1 MRGYNKAILMGNVSR
16 DPELRYTI
24 NKRAYT
30 RFTIAVN
37 YSWKDQNGELK
48 ESADFIS
55 VVAWGPLAEFCG
67 KYLKK
72 GAGVF
77 VEGRIQTGSY
87 EAKDG
92 TGKRYT
98 TDILASTIQFV
109 GAKKDDGGGGKNY
122 EGAPQSKP
130 SGRSVRDSG
139 FSDEDFP
146 NDISQIMDGEM
157 DLDGD
162 GNEGGDPEIPF

>member
-1 MRGYNKAILMGNVSR
+1 MRGYNKVILMGNVSR

-24 NKRAYT
+24 NKRAYV
-30 RFTIAVN
+30 RFSLAVG

-48 ESADFIS
+48 DNVDFIP

-72 GAGVF
+72 GVGVL
-77 VEGRIQTGSY
+77 VDGRIQTGSY

-98 TDILASTIQFV
+98 TDILASTVQFA
-109 GAKKDDGGGGKNY
+109 GSKKEDGGGGSY
-122 EGAPQSKP
+122 EGNREPQGK
-130 SGRSVRDSG
+130 GKGTSVRDGG
-139 FSDEDFP
+139 FSDDEFPTDF
-146 NDISQIMDGEM
+146 SEM
-157 DLDGD
+157 DLD
-162 GNEGGDPEIPF
+162 EAADPEIPF

>member
-1 MRGYNKAILMGNVSR
+1 MRGFNKAIIIGNVSR
-16 DPELRYTI
+16 DPEMRYTL
-24 NKRAYT
+24 NKRAYV
-30 RFTIAVN
+30 RFSVAVGYN
-37 YSWKDQNGELK
+37 WKDQNGEIK
-48 ESADFIS
+48 ENVDFIP

-72 GAGVF
+72 GSGVL

-109 GAKKDDGGGGKNY
+109 GSKKDDGGGEGY
-122 EGAPQSKP
+122 EGNREPRDKGKGA
-130 SGRSVRDSG
+130 SVRDKG
-139 FSDEDFP
+139 FNDEEFPTDFSEIELGP
-146 NDISQIMDGEM
+146 D
-157 DLDGD
+157 
-162 GNEGGDPEIPF
+162 EGGLDAEIPF